1 MESIKYC
8 SKINP
13 KMLYNVFL
21 HKIDAEMFV
30 SDEKKNDAL
39 KLIKDAIRSEVE
51 SLGIKISNIEY
62 HLTTVYDHSLID
74 GFSKVV

>member
-1 MESIKYC
+1 MI
-8 SKINP
+8 
-13 KMLYNVFL
+13 YNVFL

-39 KLIKDAIRSEVE
+39 KIIKDGIRSELE
-51 SLGIKISNIEY
+51 SLGVKVGNIEY

-74 GFSKVV
+74 AFSKVV